1 MIPNEISA
9 LIWGTT
15 ELVLLYSVLNES
27 VVVFDGFD
35 TVFVQNYTKN
45 LFLTKFAFIFVV
57 AYFLDN
63 YNAQRFYFCG
73 INKTLNNIS
82 VRR

>member
-1 MIPNEISA
+1 MTPNEILA

-35 TVFVQNYTKN
+35 TVFVQKLYK
-45 LFLTKFAFIFVV
+45 KFVFDKIC
-57 AYFLDN
+57 LH
-63 YNAQRFYFCG
+63 FCSG
-73 INKTLNNIS
+73 MFS
-82 VRR
+82 G